1 MTTTPTQELWQA
13 ARNGDLNAL
22 NHALSQDVNVNTR
35 GDYGDTAL
43 NLATENGHADIV
55 ERLLEAGAD
64 VENLGGADKT
74 PLMNAAFAGHMK
86 IVQMLLNK
94 DARVSND
101 LLSSLQLKV
110 NILEE
115 NAEDGIVRPE
125 AAEAW
130 RKFLDS
136 AKRIHR
142 LVSGRFVLAT
152 HGTEEEIG
160 QPSFWF
166 NMTAYLTRAWRLW

>member
-1 MTTTPTQELWQA
+1 MTTTLTQELWHA

-22 NHALSQDVNVNTR
+22 NHALSQGVDVNTR

-43 NLATENGHADIV
+43 NLAAENGHVNIV

-74 PLMNAAFAGHMK
+74 PLMNACFAGQMK
-86 IVQMLLNK
+86 IVQILLNK
-94 DARVSND
+94 GARVSND

-115 NAEDGIVRPE
+115 NAEDGMVLPE

-130 RKFLDS
+130 RKF
-136 AKRIHR
+136 
-142 LVSGRFVLAT
+142 F
-152 HGTEEEIG
+152 EYMIG
-160 QPSFWF
+160 IWQQQNPQD
-166 NMTAYLTRAWRLW
+166 APGADEG